1 MLLEIK
7 DLVYEA
13 SDRVILNHINLKVDK
28 GETIA
33 IIGPSGS
40 GKSTFQKI
48 ICNLISPTSG
58 TLYFK
63 DKPYDDYEPEIL
75 RRHISYLMQQSDL
88 FGETMY
94 TPDILLLDESTSA
107 LDIHNKEKIE
117 NIIFKLADQGVAIMW
132 ITHSDDQSMRHFQKR
147 ITIVDGQISNIEEL
161 NQHE

>member
-40 GKSTFQKI
+40 GKSTFQKL

-58 TLYFK
+58 TL
-63 DKPYDDYEPEIL
+63 
-75 RRHISYLMQQSDL
+75 
-88 FGETMY
+88 
-94 TPDILLLDESTSA
+94 
-107 LDIHNKEKIE
+107 
-117 NIIFKLADQGVAIMW
+117 
-132 ITHSDDQSMRHFQKR
+132 
-147 ITIVDGQISNIEEL
+147 
-161 NQHE
+161 

>member
-40 GKSTFQKI
+40 GKSTFQKL

-63 DKPYDDYEPEIL
+63 VNHMMITNQKYYVD
-75 RRHISYLMQQSDL
+75 
-88 FGETMY
+88 T
-94 TPDILLLDESTSA
+94 
-107 LDIHNKEKIE
+107 
-117 NIIFKLADQGVAIMW
+117 LAI
-132 ITHSDDQSMRHFQKR
+132 
-147 ITIVDGQISNIEEL
+147 
-161 NQHE
+161 

>member
-58 TLYFK
+58 RFTL
-63 DKPYDDYEPEIL
+63 
-75 RRHISYLMQQSDL
+75 
-88 FGETMY
+88 
-94 TPDILLLDESTSA
+94 
-107 LDIHNKEKIE
+107 KI
-117 NIIFKLADQGVAIMW
+117 NHMMFTNQKYYADTLAI
-132 ITHSDDQSMRHFQKR
+132 
-147 ITIVDGQISNIEEL
+147 
-161 NQHE
+161 